1 MKGRVEPGRPPVANR
16 FRKGQSGNP
25 KGRPKARL
33 GHAPSAFDVVID
45 RTLRVTQDGRP
56 REVTVEQALQHR
68 TYQDAIAGSRAARRE
83 VLRMIAKREKWLAA
97 KATSSLRPPE
107 ILSERK
113 HPDNV
118 NEALVLLGI
127 AEPHPGSSSPDGT
140 PHGIRLRPWAVQ
152 AALSRPGRRRLSAK
166 EVAEIKRR
174 TRDAHTLR
182 WPAGVRNAQGD

>member
-1 MKGRVEPGRPPVANR
+1 MSGVGPRHPPASSR

-25 KGRPKARL
+25 RGRPKAGARVP
-33 GHAPSAFDVVID
+33 ASAFDIVLD
-45 RTLRVTQDGRP
+45 RTLTLTQNGKP
-56 REVTVEQALQHR
+56 REVTLAEALQQR

-97 KATSSLRPPE
+97 KATSSPRPPE

-140 PHGIRLRPWAVQ
+140 PRGIRLRPWAVQ